1 VEYVEVARADDA
13 RGEVVLR
20 RRTDANAVDVLEL
33 RVNGV
38 FVMDT
43 QETSTEHA
51 LAEVALAQV
60 ADPRNVL
67 IGGLGLGY
75 TMRAVLEDVR
85 VEKCVV
91 VEIEGALIE
100 WMRDGTVPHG
110 PEFLADARL
119 TIANLDIAYAVDE
132 LTAGGY
138 DLVLLDVD
146 NGPGH
151 LVHDANEQVYA
162 PTFLTAVRRGLAP
175 GGALAIWSAAEAPEL
190 EETMRQ
196 VFGGATALEYDVD
209 LQGRAETYWLYVSTN
224 GATNVEA

>member
-1 VEYVEVARADDA
+1 MEYVEVARADDA

-20 RRTDANAVDVLEL
+20 RRTDANAGDVLEL

-43 QETSTEHA
+43 RETSTEHA

-91 VEIEGALIE
+91 VEIESALIE

-132 LTAGGY
+132 LTPDRY

-146 NGPGH
+146 NGPGY
-151 LVHDANEQVYA
+151 LVHDTNAQVYR
-162 PTFLTAVRRGLAP
+162 PPFLTGVRRALATD
-175 GGALAIWSAAEAPEL
+175 GVLAIWSSEEAPEL
-190 EETMRQ
+190 EAALRE

-209 LQGRAETYWLYVSTN
+209 LQGRAESYWLYI
-224 GATNVEA
+224 ATNVEA

>member
-1 VEYVEVARADDA
+1 MEHVEVARADDA

-20 RRTDANAVDVLEL
+20 RRTDDNAVDVLEL

-43 QETSTEHA
+43 LETSTEHA

-67 IGGLGLGY
+67 VGGLGLGF
-75 TMRAVLEDVR
+75 TMHAVLEDVR
-85 VEKCVV
+85 VEKVVV
-91 VEIEGALIE
+91 VEIEGALID

-110 PEFLADARL
+110 PEYLADARL
-119 TIANLDIAYAVDE
+119 TIVNLDIAVAVEE
-132 LTAGGY
+132 LIPGGY

-151 LVHDANEQVYA
+151 LVHDGNAA
-162 PTFLTAVRRGLAP
+162 PLPARLPGRRTTRAGAGGCPRDLVGRPVAGPARPRCATCTATCPR
-175 GGALAIWSAAEAPEL
+175 
-190 EETMRQ
+190 
-196 VFGGATALEYDVD
+196 
-209 LQGRAETYWLYVSTN
+209 
-224 GATNVEA
+224 

>member
-1 VEYVEVARADDA
+1 MEYVEVARADGP

-20 RRTDANAVDVLEL
+20 RRTEDNAGEVFEL

-43 QETSTEHA
+43 RETSTEHA

-67 IGGLGLGY
+67 VGGLGLGY
-75 TMRAVLEDVR
+75 TMRSVLEDVR

-91 VEIEGALIE
+91 VEIEEALID
-100 WMRDGTVPHG
+100 WMRHGTVPHG

-119 TIANLDIAYAVDE
+119 TIANLDIAVAVEE
-132 LTAGGY
+132 LTPEGY

-151 LVHDANEQVYA
+151 LVHDTNARVYE
-162 PTFLTAVRRGLAP
+162 TSFLTGVRRALAP
-175 GGALAIWSAAEAPEL
+175 GGALAIWSADAAPALEAALHEVYG
-190 EETMRQ
+190 E
-196 VFGGATALEYDVD
+196 VTALEYDVD
-209 LQGRAETYWLYVSTN
+209 LQGRPETYWLYVS
-224 GATNVEA
+224 NVGT